1 MKILAIETSCDE
13 TAVALLACE
22 GTVEA
27 PDITVIKQALF
38 SQAKDHVAYGGVFPT
53 LAKREHAKNLVPLFL
68 EATES
73 LRNGTDARGMI
84 DPEKEKVLR
93 EMLSREGELVDF
105 FMEHIA
111 LLPRPD
117 IDAIAVTQGP
127 GLEPALWVGI
137 SFAKALS
144 YLWDVPLVPVDHME
158 GHVYS
163 VLVNGVDSQKLKV
176 KSHKQIQYPALAL
189 LVSGGHTELVL
200 AEKPLLY
207 KKLGETRDD
216 AVGEAFDKVA
226 RLLGLPY
233 PGGPEI
239 SRLAQI
245 ARNKFQIP
253 NFKFQ
258 TKSKFQISNPEHG
271 IRFPRPMITSDNFDF
286 SYAGLKTA
294 VLYKVREL
302 GELSD
307 EQKEVIARE
316 FEEAA
321 IDVLVAKTK
330 KALETFGAKTLIV
343 GGGVAANDYL
353 REHIAMLA
361 EDFPETTLLISD
373 KSLSVDNA
381 IMIGIAGYLLS
392 LKQNYLPYHG
402 EDIRAYGTSRP
413 FHRNRPKG
421 SDARRQGAKS

>member
-1 MKILAIETSCDE
+1 
-13 TAVALLACE
+13 
-22 GTVEA
+22 
-27 PDITVIKQALF
+27 
-38 SQAKDHVAYGGVFPT
+38 
-53 LAKREHAKNLVPLFL
+53 
-68 EATES
+68 
-73 LRNGTDARGMI
+73 
-84 DPEKEKVLR
+84 
-93 EMLSREGELVDF
+93 
-105 FMEHIA
+105 
-111 LLPRPD
+111 
-117 IDAIAVTQGP
+117 
-127 GLEPALWVGI
+127 
-137 SFAKALS
+137 
-144 YLWDVPLVPVDHME
+144 VDHME
-158 GHVYS
+158 GHVCS
-163 VLVNGVDSQKLKV
+163 VLVDGADSHESKV
-176 KSHKQIQYPALAL
+176 MRHKRIQYPALAL

-200 AEKPLLY
+200 AEEPLLY

-245 ARNKFQIP
+245 ARDKFQIP
-253 NFKFQ
+253 TSKFQ
-258 TKSKFQISNPEHG
+258 TKSEPQVPNPEHE
-271 IRFPRPMITSDNFDF
+271 IRFPRPMIKSDDFDF

-302 GELSD
+302 GKLSD

-321 IDVLVAKTK
+321 IDVLIAKTK

-361 EDFPETTLLISD
+361 EDFPETTLLTSD
-373 KSLSVDNA
+373 KALSVDNA
-381 IMIGIAGYLLS
+381 IMIGIAGYLRYLQQ
-392 LKQNYLPYHG
+392 KYLPYHG

-413 FHRNRPKG
+413 SF
-421 SDARRQGAKS
+421 RR

>member
-1 MKILAIETSCDE
+1 MRILAIETSCDE

-73 LRNGTDARGMI
+73 LRSGTDSRSMI

-93 EMLSREGELVDF
+93 EMLSREGELTDF
-105 FMEHIA
+105 FMEHIVP
-111 LLPRPD
+111 LPRPD

-144 YLWDVPLVPVDHME
+144 YLWDIPLVPVDHME
-158 GHVYS
+158 GHICS
-163 VLVNGVDSQKLKV
+163 VLVNGIDSQHATR
-176 KSHKQIQYPALAL
+176 STQQIQYPALAL

-200 AEKPLLY
+200 AEEPLMY

-239 SRLAQI
+239 SRLAQL
-245 ARNKFQIP
+245 ARDKFQIP
-253 NFKFQ
+253 SSKFQ
-258 TKSKFQISNPEHG
+258 TKSKFQVSKPEHE
-271 IRFPRPMITSDNFDF
+271 IRFPRPMIQSDDFDF

-307 EQKEVIARE
+307 EQKETIARE

-321 IDVLVAKTK
+321 IDVLIAKTK
-330 KALETFGAKTLIV
+330 KALEAFGAKTLIV

-353 REHIAMLA
+353 REHIAMLV

-381 IMIGIAGYLLS
+381 IMIGIAGYLRS
-392 LKQNYLPYHG
+392 LKQKYLPYHG

-413 FHRNRPKG
+413 SF
-421 SDARRQGAKS
+421 RR